1 MAAVPRPPVP
11 SAHQSVIMK
20 LLHGIGSALNDPR
33 SAGILGLAEG
43 LGAASAPHML
53 TPVSMGQA
61 MSMGL
66 QGAQQYRQASLANAI
81 QQQAM
86 LPYQAARAHEAQ
98 QAVSGQNN
106 PNLSPLARAGDQA
119 LAANILS
126 PGMGATLYAN
136 NPAVVAQK
144 TLAETLNQLQ
154 KIPANERAVLLA
166 KAFNLPAQGA
176 LPEGARQTPGGG
188 LAPMRGAPGAIAANA
203 ANKAGAAASA
213 TYPYNAALSFH
224 TKAPGQAGATLFAAG
239 GPRPAPFVPVGA
251 APAQAAPGAAN
262 AAREAEIRAQIGLMN
277 GVSGAANAAGRPAPF
292 APPPQALPSGGYPQ
306 PTPGG
311 MAAPG
316 TVAAER
322 SAGQRQLPV
331 VAAQLKAAQGAG
343 VPVPGAAR
351 PVLALPGARGAQPQ
365 PQSGGIFSPGSTV
378 AGYELQKAAAQ
389 QTLAQEG
396 EAAKETEAAQAQLA
410 RLTEMQQALD
420 RIPVGGNFSKVY
432 EGIDNALNYAGIKV
446 PGLAAIQEYSKYR
459 TNFVADAARKMG
471 AKVSYQEVGYIAKG
485 VPDFTLAGNAPRAL
499 LAQLSGAAQYDIA
512 RNQAMTYYAN
522 HVPNLYGKA
531 YQGTARGFE
540 TWWQKSGVTPGSFMF
555 MSTAWA
561 LPPAQRAE
569 YLRNFQRNPTGKAY
583 IKQYQKAQAFLR
595 QHPQLVP
602 FWQQQ

>member
-1 MAAVPRPPVP
+1 MAAPVPRAPVP
-11 SAHQSVIMK
+11 AAHQSVITK
-20 LLHGIGSALNDPR
+20 LLSGIGRALNNPND
-33 SAGILGLAEG
+33 AGLLGLASG

-61 MSMGL
+61 LSMGM

-86 LPYQAARAHEAQ
+86 LPYQVARTHEAQ

-106 PNLSPLARAGDQA
+106 PSLSPLARAGDQA
-119 LAANILS
+119 LAANIIS

-136 NPAVVAQK
+136 NPAVVAQR
-144 TLAETLNQLQ
+144 TLATTLNQLQ

-176 LPEGARQTPGGG
+176 LPEATQQTPGGG
-188 LAPMRGAPGAIAANA
+188 VAQMPGAPGAIASNA
-203 ANKAGAAASA
+203 YNQAGGAAAGS
-213 TYPYNAALSFH
+213 YPVRAALSYH
-224 TKAPGQAGATLFAAG
+224 TKTPGHAG
-239 GPRPAPFVPVGA
+239 GTLGPPPGPFAPAP
-251 APAQAAPGAAN
+251 AAPGASS
-262 AAREAEIRAQIGLMN
+262 AAREAAIREQVGLMTAMN
-277 GVSGAANAAGRPAPF
+277 NTAGAAGRPMPF
-292 APPPQALPSGGYPQ
+292 APPPQALPSGGLPQ

-322 SAGQRQLPV
+322 SAGQRQLPAV
-331 VAAQLKAAQGAG
+331 VAQLKAAQGAG
-343 VPVPGAAR
+343 VPVSGTAR
-351 PVLALPGARGAQPQ
+351 PVLALPAARGAQPQ
-365 PQSGGIFSPGSTV
+365 AQAGGIFSPGSTV

-389 QTLAQEG
+389 QTLGEEG

-432 EGIDNALNYAGIKV
+432 EGIGNALNYAGIKV

-569 YLRNFQRNPTGKAY
+569 YLRNFQRNQTGKAY

>member
-1 MAAVPRPPVP
+1 MTAPTPRVPAAHE
-11 SAHQSVIMK
+11 SAITK
-20 LLHGIGSALNDPR
+20 LLNGIGSALNDPNN
-33 SAGILGLAEG
+33 AGLLGLASG

-61 MSMGL
+61 LSMGM
-66 QGAQQYRQASLANAI
+66 QGAQQYRQQALANAI

-86 LPYQAARAHEAQ
+86 LPYQVARTHEAQ

-119 LAANILS
+119 LAANIIS
-126 PGMGATLYAN
+126 PGMGATLYGN

-176 LPEGARQTPGGG
+176 LPEATQQTPGGG
-188 LAPMRGAPGAIAANA
+188 VAPMAGAPGSIAANA
-203 ANKAGAAASA
+203 ANKAGGAASA
-213 TYPYNAALSFH
+213 AYPYSAALSYH
-224 TKAPGQAGATLFAAG
+224 TKTPGQAGGTL
-239 GPRPAPFVPVGA
+239 GPRPAPFAPVGA
-251 APAQAAPGAAN
+251 ALPQAAPGASS
-262 AAREAEIRAQIGLMN
+262 AAREAAIREQIGLMN

-292 APPPQALPSGGYPQ
+292 APPTPALPSGGYPQ

-311 MAAPG
+311 LAPPG
-316 TVAAER
+316 TLAAER
-322 SAGQRQLPV
+322 AAAQRQLPAV
-331 VAAQLKAAQGAG
+331 VGELKAAQGAG
-343 VPVPGAAR
+343 AVPVPGA
-351 PVLALPGARGAQPQ
+351 ALPGARGAQPQ
-365 PQSGGIFSPGSTV
+365 PEAGGIFSPGSTV

-432 EGIDNALNYAGIKV
+432 EGIGNALNYAGIKV

-569 YLRNFQRNPTGKAY
+569 YLRNFQRNQTGKAY

>member
-1 MAAVPRPPVP
+1 MAAAAPTAPRVPA
-11 SAHQSVIMK
+11 AHQSAILK
-20 LLHGIGSALNDPR
+20 LLNGIGSALSAPQG
-33 SAGILGLAEG
+33 AGILGLAEG

-86 LPYQAARAHEAQ
+86 LPYQVARTHEAQ

-106 PNLSPLARAGDQA
+106 PGLSPLARAGDQA
-119 LAANILS
+119 LAANIIS
-126 PGMGATLYAN
+126 PGMGSTLYAN

-166 KAFNLPAQGA
+166 KAFNLPAQGT
-176 LPEGARQTPGGG
+176 LPEATQQTPGGG
-188 LAPMRGAPGAIAANA
+188 IAQMQGAPLAIAANA
-203 ANKAGAAASA
+203 ANKAGGAASA
-213 TYPYNAALSFH
+213 AYPYSAALSYH
-224 TKAPGQAGATLFAAG
+224 TKTPGHAG
-239 GPRPAPFVPVGA
+239 GTLGPPPGPF
-251 APAQAAPGAAN
+251 APAQAAPGASS
-262 AAREAEIRAQIGLMN
+262 AAREAAIREQVGLMTAMN
-277 GVSGAANAAGRPAPF
+277 NTAGAAGRPMPF
-292 APPPQALPSGGYPQ
+292 APPPQALPSGGLPQ

-322 SAGQRQLPV
+322 SAGQRQLPAV
-331 VAAQLKAAQGAG
+331 VAQLKAAQGAG
-343 VPVPGAAR
+343 VPVPGTAR
-351 PVLALPGARGAQPQ
+351 PVLALPAARGAQPQ
-365 PQSGGIFSPGSTV
+365 AQAGGIFSPGSTV

-432 EGIDNALNYAGIKV
+432 EGIGNALNYAGIKV

-569 YLRNFQRNPTGKAY
+569 YLRNFQRNQTGKAY